1 MLKTTRNQ
9 LLNEDSA
16 DCVSIHSDNDCF
28 SFSHDTEGIFTFI
41 SPEITLI
48 LGYSQNEF
56 LNHYSTY
63 LTDAP
68 ENSKVSEYT
77 NQSLSGNK
85 QTAYPIQIYRKDRS
99 TCWLEINETP
109 IFDDIGN
116 VIAVEGVA
124 HDISENIKYK
134 SVLKHVLEK
143 TTYQNKL
150 QAALDAADAGT
161 FSYDVINDHSWWDNK
176 SYDIFSVNPETYQN
190 DYASWRKLVVSED
203 LAITEK
209 KFKQALSS
217 SLTRFEID
225 YRIHTN
231 NNNIRWINVKA
242 QITRNKKGNAL
253 WIDGLHLNI
262 TKTKELE
269 IKLLESESRFRSLVE
284 KSPDWIWEIDT
295 EGYYTYTSPY
305 IEDLLGYKPEEVI
318 GQTFFSLMPG
328 EERARLLSVFQNYIK
343 KQQVFSAIEHT
354 NLHKNGNLVILETN
368 GSPIYNIDGQ
378 FIGYRGIHRDIT
390 ERAET
395 KKILIEKEIAEQA
408 NKSKSDFLA
417 NMSHE
422 LRTPMH
428 AILSFSNFGI
438 KKFNSAPPEKLLS
451 YFNKINQSGE
461 RLLALLNDLLDLSK
475 LEAGKLEFNF
485 RLYELSIVLKQCID
499 EQEALLN
506 EKNLLIKIINPEHD
520 TQAEFDTVK
529 VSQVITNFLSNA
541 IKFSEQGTTL
551 SIAIKANE
559 LFSDAGISNGL
570 CLSITDQGIGI
581 PDNELD
587 TIFDKF
593 IQSSKTKTG
602 AGGTG
607 LGLAICKEFIDAHHG
622 RIWAEHNPQGG
633 SIFSFVIPLQQ
644 PKKT

>member
-1 MLKTTRNQ
+1 MKTTRNQ
-9 LLNEDSA
+9 QLNNDSA
-16 DCVSIHSDNDCF
+16 NCLCERLGKHYFYYSYN
-28 SFSHDTEGIFTFI
+28 TEGIFTFL
-41 SPEITLI
+41 SSGITLI
-48 LGYSQNEF
+48 LGYSLDEF
-56 LNHYSTY
+56 LSHFSTY
-63 LTDAP
+63 LTNSL
-68 ENSKVSEYT
+68 ENSKVAEYNRQT
-77 NQSLSGNK
+77 LAGNK
-85 QTAYPIQIYRKDRS
+85 QPAYPIELYRKDRS
-99 TCWLEINETP
+99 TCWLEINEYP
-109 IFDDIGN
+109 IIDETGK
-116 VIAVEGVA
+116 VIAVDGIA
-124 HDISENIKYK
+124 RDIDDNKKYEYA
-134 SVLKHVLEK
+134 LKHALERTK
-143 TTYQNKL
+143 YQDIL
-150 QAALDAADAGT
+150 QAALDAADAGV
-161 FSYDVINDHSWWDNK
+161 FSYDVINDHTWWDNK
-176 SYDIFSVNPETYQN
+176 SYDIFAVNPKTFQN
-190 DYASWRKLVVSED
+190 NYASWRKLIVSED
-203 LAITEK
+203 RAATEK
-209 KFKQALSS
+209 KFSDALNSN
-217 SLTRFEID
+217 LRRFEFE

-231 NNNIRWINVKA
+231 NNKIRWINVKA
-242 QITRNKKGNAL
+242 QITRNNKGQAL

-269 IKLLESESRFRSLVE
+269 IRLQESESRFRSLVE
-284 KSPDWIWEIDT
+284 KSPDWIWEVDA
-295 EGYYTYTSPY
+295 EGCYTYTSPY
-305 IEDLLGYKPEEVI
+305 IEHLLGYKPDEVI

-328 EERARLLSVFQNYIK
+328 DERARLITIFQDYIK
-343 KQQVFSAIEHT
+343 KQRVFSGIEHV
-354 NLHKNGNLVILETN
+354 NLHKNGNLVTLESN
-368 GSPIYNIDGQ
+368 GSPIYNLDGQ
-378 FIGYRGIHRDIT
+378 FMGYRGIHRDIT
-390 ERAET
+390 VQAQT
-395 KKILIEKEIAEQA
+395 KKIIIEKEIAELA
-408 NKSKSDFLA
+408 NKSKSEFLA

-485 RLYELSIVLKQCID
+485 RLNELTFVLKKCID
-499 EQEALLN
+499 EQEAQLN
-506 EKNLLIKIINPEHD
+506 EKNLFIKTIYSEHN

-529 VSQVITNFLSNA
+529 ISQVITNFLSNA

-551 SIAIKANE
+551 SIVIKADK
-559 LFSDAGISNGL
+559 LFSDAGISKGL

>member
-1 MLKTTRNQ
+1 M
-9 LLNEDSA
+9 
-16 DCVSIHSDNDCF
+16 
-28 SFSHDTEGIFTFI
+28 
-41 SPEITLI
+41 
-48 LGYSQNEF
+48 
-56 LNHYSTY
+56 
-63 LTDAP
+63 
-68 ENSKVSEYT
+68 
-77 NQSLSGNK
+77 
-85 QTAYPIQIYRKDRS
+85 
-99 TCWLEINETP
+99 
-109 IFDDIGN
+109 
-116 VIAVEGVA
+116 
-124 HDISENIKYK
+124 
-134 SVLKHVLEK
+134 
-143 TTYQNKL
+143 
-150 QAALDAADAGT
+150 
-161 FSYDVINDHSWWDNK
+161 
-176 SYDIFSVNPETYQN
+176 
-190 DYASWRKLVVSED
+190 
-203 LAITEK
+203 
-209 KFKQALSS
+209 
-217 SLTRFEID
+217 
-225 YRIHTN
+225 
-231 NNNIRWINVKA
+231 
-242 QITRNKKGNAL
+242 
-253 WIDGLHLNI
+253 
-262 TKTKELE
+262 
-269 IKLLESESRFRSLVE
+269 
-284 KSPDWIWEIDT
+284 
-295 EGYYTYTSPY
+295 
-305 IEDLLGYKPEEVI
+305 
-318 GQTFFSLMPG
+318 
-328 EERARLLSVFQNYIK
+328 
-343 KQQVFSAIEHT
+343 
-354 NLHKNGNLVILETN
+354 
-368 GSPIYNIDGQ
+368 
-378 FIGYRGIHRDIT
+378 
-390 ERAET
+390 
-395 KKILIEKEIAEQA
+395 
-408 NKSKSDFLA
+408 
-417 NMSHE
+417 
-422 LRTPMH
+422 
-428 AILSFSNFGI
+428 
-438 KKFNSAPPEKLLS
+438 S

>member
-1 MLKTTRNQ
+1 LKTTRNQ

-68 ENSKVSEYT
+68 ENSKVFEYT

-242 QITRNKKGNAL
+242 QITRNNKGQAL

-607 LGLAICKEFIDAHHG
+607 LGLAICKEFIDAHGG
-622 RIWAEHNPQGG
+622 RIWAEHNLPEG
-633 SIFSFVIPLQQ
+633 SVFSFVIPLKQGQ
-644 PKKT
+644 AQ

>member
-1 MLKTTRNQ
+1 MKTPQNQ
-9 LLNEDSA
+9 LLTDDSA
-16 DCVSIHSDNDCF
+16 DFLSKHSAIDYF

-41 SPEITLI
+41 SPEITLV

-56 LNHYSTY
+56 LNHYSTF
-63 LTDAP
+63 LTDSP
-68 ENSKVSEYT
+68 ENSKVTEYT

-85 QTAYPIQIYRKDRS
+85 QAAYPIEVYKKDRS
-99 TCWLEINETP
+99 TCWLEINENP
-109 IFDDIGN
+109 IFDEAGI
-116 VIAVEGVA
+116 VIAVEGIA
-124 HDISENIKYK
+124 HDISEIIKYK
-134 SVLKHVLEK
+134 SALKHVLKK
-143 TTYQNKL
+143 TKYQDKL
-150 QAALDAADAGT
+150 QAALNAADAGT
-161 FSYDVINDHSWWDNK
+161 FSYDVINDHTWWDNN
-176 SYDIFSVNPETYQN
+176 SYDIFAINPKTFQN
-190 DYASWRKLVVSED
+190 NYASWRKLVVSED
-203 LAITEK
+203 RAETEK
-209 KFKQALSS
+209 KFSNALNSN
-217 SLTRFEID
+217 LERFELE

-231 NNNIRWINVKA
+231 NYEIRWVNVKA
-242 QITRNKKGNAL
+242 QITRNNKGKAL
-253 WIDGLHLNI
+253 WVEGLHLNI

-295 EGYYTYTSPY
+295 EGFYTYTSPY
-305 IEDLLGYKPEEVI
+305 IEELLGYTPEEVI
-318 GQTFFSLMPG
+318 GKTFFSLMPG
-328 EERARLLSVFQNYIK
+328 EERARLLTIFQDHIK
-343 KQQVFSAIEHT
+343 KQDIFSGIEHT
-354 NLHKNGNLVILETN
+354 NLHKNGNIVTLESN
-368 GSPIYNIDGQ
+368 GSPIYSIDGQ

-390 ERAET
+390 EQAQT
-395 KKILIEKEIAEQA
+395 KKIIIEKEIAEQA
-408 NKSKSDFLA
+408 NKSKSEFLA

-438 KKFNSAPPEKLLS
+438 KKFNSARPEKLLS

-485 RLYELSIVLKQCID
+485 RLFELSLVLKQCID
-499 EQEALLN
+499 EQEAQLN
-506 EKNLLIKIINPEHD
+506 EKNLLIKFINSEHN
-520 TQAEFDTVK
+520 TQAQFDTVK
-529 VSQVITNFLSNA
+529 ISQVITNFLSNA

-551 SIAIKANE
+551 SIEIKADE

-622 RIWAEHNPQGG
+622 RIWAEHNPEGG
-633 SIFSFVIPLQQ
+633 SIFNFVIPLQQ
-644 PKKT
+644 SKKN